1 MKQLWPE
8 EGCSPDGE
16 ESSGGFVKSGEVWW
30 SPMLGTDEKGAGEA
44 VLAGGRLAGWI
55 IFSREENGKG
65 GDNGFLVPVRREG
78 KRGKWWGFDMCGA

>member
-16 ESSGGFVKSGEVWW
+16 ESSGGFAKSGEVWW

-65 GDNGFLVPVRREG
+65 VTTASLCRCGE
-78 KRGKWWGFDMCGA
+78 RGKWWGFDMCGA